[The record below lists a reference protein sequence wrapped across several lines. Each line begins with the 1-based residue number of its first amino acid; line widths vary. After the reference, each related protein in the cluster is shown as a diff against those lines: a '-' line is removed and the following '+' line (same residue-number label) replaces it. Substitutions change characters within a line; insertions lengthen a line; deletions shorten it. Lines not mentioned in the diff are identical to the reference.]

1 MANRS
6 IALVVGSLREESF
19 NRKLSEAMI
28 RLAPEGWT
36 FNDVRIDDL
45 PLYNQDDDGNEAEPV
60 HRLKQQIRD
69 SDGVLFFTPEYNR
82 SIPGV
87 LKNALDCGSRPYG
100 ESAWQKKPAGI
111 VSVSIGAPGGSMAQQ
126 HLRNVLAYLDMPTL
140 NQPEAYIQHK
150 DGLYDADGNIGE
162 ASRDFLQGWMDAY
175 VAWVERHAG

>member
-1 MANRS
+1 MANRT
-6 IALVVGSLREESF
+6 IALVIGSLRKESF
-19 NRKLSEAMI
+19 NRKLAEAMI
-28 RLAPEGWT
+28 RLAPDGWD
-36 FNDVRIDDL
+36 FDEVRIGDL
-45 PLYNQDDDGNEAEPV
+45 PLYDQDDDGNEAEPV
-60 HRLKQQIRD
+60 RRLKQQVRA
-69 SDGVLFFTPEYNR
+69 SDGVLLFTPEYNR

-100 ESAWQKKPAGI
+100 DSAWQGKPAGI
-111 VSVSIGAPGGSMAQQ
+111 VSVSIGAPGGAMAQQ

>member
-1 MANRS
+1 MANRT
-6 IALVVGSLREESF
+6 IALVIGSLRKESF
-19 NRKLSEAMI
+19 NRKLAEAMI
-28 RLAPEGWT
+28 RLAPEGWS
-36 FNDVRIDDL
+36 FDEARIGDL
-45 PLYNQDDDGNEAEPV
+45 PLYDQDDDGNEPEPV
-60 HRLKQQIRD
+60 RRLKQQVRD

-100 ESAWQKKPAGI
+100 ESAWQGKPAGI
-111 VSVSIGAPGGSMAQQ
+111 VSVSIGAPGGAMAQQ

-162 ASRDFLQGWMDAY
+162 GSRDFLQGWMDAY